1 MPRGDLTRNDPKF
14 MNDVIYVLELPRIN
28 DQIMEYYSDRAV
40 YKYVR
45 DLNEPQGELIKIR

>member
-1 MPRGDLTRNDPKF
+1 

-28 DQIMEYYSDRAV
+28 DQIMEYYGDRSV

-45 DLNEPQGELIKIR
+45 DLNKPHGELVKLR